1 METKKYWINGNGNYS
16 HEFNWDD
23 GLSIGKA
30 TLISEDD
37 ELTFNEYAYE
47 NPSYANF
54 IPENGENGDI
64 SMVFTNEH
72 GGSRNV
78 TVVVFATTKN
88 RAERYARVWAGKYYP
103 AHY

>member
-47 NPSYANF
+47 NPYELQQNF
-54 IPENGENGDI
+54 II
-64 SMVFTNEH
+64 AIYKLLIQ
-72 GGSRNV
+72 RNLINNKQEL
-78 TVVVFATTKN
+78 TK
-88 RAERYARVWAGKYYP
+88 ELEKEICEKYIKRKLILNVEKKEDNKIL
-103 AHY
+103 